1 MKKKSFREKI
11 MSGVKMVLGFFFAVV
26 FAAAVAIAA
35 LFVWKKRRGENKE
48 NQVDTRRPEVSDQR
62 ERGGKNDHTVS
73 ETGRKGVKT
82 RETET
87 GRESGKQ
94 MEPENRGRK
103 QCWELYRLLYH
114 EQKMNA
120 RIKDFFCGDVFLYYV
135 ASLLGVMRYDLK
147 KSGWDGI
154 EDRVSYCINDAIG
167 YRFRQLGFRGN
178 GLMLSDMEYIGP
190 DQSEEQYYRARQ
202 LNEEEGERTEEEYR
216 VLEEQLKRC
225 RNNKNTRFYREMW
238 ERCSGLIPELLAC
251 GEEIARRRNE
261 GGGEKEKGEIS
272 ARLEKVLADIRSTLE
287 LAGVLFIFGE
297 EAEGQE
303 KNYLSYTDDGEYFPA
318 VIRKSDG
325 YVYYTGQADKAYE

>member
-11 MSGVKMVLGFFFAVV
+11 MSGIKMVPGIFFALF
-26 FAAAVAIAA
+26 FAAAAVIAA
-35 LFVWKKRRGENKE
+35 LSVWKKRRGKNKE

-73 ETGRKGVKT
+73 ETGREGVKT
-82 RETET
+82 REPAT

-103 QCWELYRLLYH
+103 QCWELYRQLYH

-167 YRFRQLGFRGN
+167 YRFRQLGFKGN
-178 GLMLSDMEYIGP
+178 SLKLSDMERIGP
-190 DQSEEQYYRARQ
+190 DQGEEQYYRSRQ
-202 LNEEEGERTEEEYR
+202 LDGEEGERAEEEYR

-238 ERCSGLIPELLAC
+238 ERSRRLIPELLAC
-251 GEEIARRRNE
+251 G
-261 GGGEKEKGEIS
+261 
-272 ARLEKVLADIRSTLE
+272 
-287 LAGVLFIFGE
+287 
-297 EAEGQE
+297 
-303 KNYLSYTDDGEYFPA
+303 
-318 VIRKSDG
+318 
-325 YVYYTGQADKAYE
+325 